1 MDTTIANCWLKS
13 RVLGPQMTP
22 ITRSQALRGGWQEAV
37 EEGDR
42 ELATTIRQMRATL
55 HQFKQES
62 QIKKAM
68 DIYQFISPDTER
80 VEDPVH
86 DTDLVEEI
94 ASAYSLT
101 PGDGPEE
108 ELDLIIEISSA
119 RVLSAIQTIK
129 EWDEQHNDGTYV
141 ILRLLQTFEKARQ
154 TCTDGRTEAMDLI

>member
-68 DIYQFISPDTER
+68 DIY
-80 VEDPVH
+80 
-86 DTDLVEEI
+86 
-94 ASAYSLT
+94 
-101 PGDGPEE
+101 
-108 ELDLIIEISSA
+108 
-119 RVLSAIQTIK
+119 
-129 EWDEQHNDGTYV
+129 
-141 ILRLLQTFEKARQ
+141 
-154 TCTDGRTEAMDLI
+154 